1 MCDKQ
6 QKNCQKQRREDYPA
20 QLISIIGSDIQNFT
34 ESSKIKIK
42 NLDKGS
48 FVGFGGVFFHGKP
61 SVFITLADF
70 REIEIKVRPV
80 IIMFKNKIPIF
91 DFQFFRRA
99 DFKYCRIKRKDEE
112 REYEDDKNMI
122 FELDHKMIIT

>member
-1 MCDKQ
+1 MLF
-6 QKNCQKQRREDYPA
+6 R
-20 QLISIIGSDIQNFT
+20 SI
-34 ESSKIKIK
+34 
-42 NLDKGS
+42 
-48 FVGFGGVFFHGKP
+48 FFDSQP
-61 SVFITLADF
+61 PVFITLADLGK
-70 REIEIKVRPV
+70 IEIKVRPV